1 MDPSPKPA
9 GFTFRGEGYS
19 QFIPAAQDPLRGD
32 RYFDLTNIK
41 DGEFTALRWNDDKPE
56 VVASFK
62 APAQD
67 YYCFRITGVY
77 IDYPIHKQT

>member
-9 GFTFRGEGYS
+9 SFTFRGEGYS
-19 QFIPAAQDPLRGD
+19 QFVPAVNDHSRGD
-32 RYFDLTNIK
+32 RYFDLTHIK
-41 DGEFTALRWNDDKPE
+41 DAEFTALRWNENEPG
-56 VVASFK
+56 VVATFK
-62 APAQD
+62 APVQD